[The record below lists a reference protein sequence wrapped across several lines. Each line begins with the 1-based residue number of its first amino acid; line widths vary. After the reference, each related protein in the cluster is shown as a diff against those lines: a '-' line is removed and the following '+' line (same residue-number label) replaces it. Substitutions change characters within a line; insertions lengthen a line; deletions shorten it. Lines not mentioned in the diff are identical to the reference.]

1 MKFATKGILF
11 LTAAALCIAATS
23 AFALTAEPVLGDAG
37 DITITPNGVNKART
51 VPGIDVTAIVY
62 DNTTAPA
69 NFGVASTDL
78 TATWGD
84 RVLTTGTGILSSHKF
99 TVYNSSAGTG
109 ALLTATIAVSFYDAV
124 TSLFI
129 GGYNGSVNFGAGLN
143 PGFFSTVTVTNLDP
157 LVINLNV
164 ADLIVTQQIIASTG
178 TATTLGIVSR
188 NPPTV
193 GSSPTSMYISAATI
207 GGGVPGFYTF
217 TNGPANPGYQITVTV
232 PTVGVESTT
241 WSGVKGLFR

>member
-1 MKFATKGILF
+1 MKLATKGIPF
-11 LTAAALCIAATS
+11 LAAAVLSIATTS
-23 AFALTAEPVLGDAG
+23 AFAITGEPVLGSAG
-37 DITITPNGVNKART
+37 DITVTADGVGKSRA
-51 VPGIDVTAIVY
+51 VPGIAVTAIVY
-62 DNTTAPA
+62 DNTASAA

-84 RVLTTGTGILSSHKF
+84 RLLTTGVGVLSSHKL
-99 TVYNSSAGTG
+99 TVFNSNLGTG
-109 ALLTATIAVSFYDAV
+109 SLLTATIAVDFYDGV
-124 TSLFI
+124 TSLLL
-129 GGYNGSVNFGAGLN
+129 GSYNASVNFGAGLN
-143 PGFFSTVTVTNLDP
+143 PGFFSTVTVTGLDP

-164 ADLIVTQQIIASTG
+164 TDVIVTQQIVAMTG
-178 TATTLGIVSR
+178 TATNLGVVSR

-217 TNGPANPGYQITVTV
+217 TNGPANVVNQVVVTV
-232 PTVGVESTT
+232 PTVGVESKT